1 MSPSGPAEPV
11 RSGDPLAIVV
21 VDYGSHALLRRHLTG
36 VEDDLRT
43 HGRDPLVVVVG
54 NLKDAASRAAAAELC
69 RERGWTHVEEPG
81 NVGFGRGVDDGVA
94 AARRAGATRF
104 LVLNPDASIDAAS
117 IAALEAV
124 VAADP
129 MTLAGPVIRTPD
141 GAIWSDGND
150 LRLSDGRTKAT
161 RKRTADDGDV
171 VEWLSG
177 ACLLADERLWDA
189 VGGFGDD
196 YFLYWEDV
204 DLSWRVQDVGGSVRV
219 VREASAVHDEG
230 GTHDDAVHAGLS
242 NTFYYYNVRNRLLFA
257 ALRLD
262 SAAQRRWALT
272 APAAARWMLLWG
284 GRRQFLAG
292 PSPLL
297 AAARGTRDGLRM
309 MREVRATARP
319 GVGAAGSGGAPAS
332 VGARDFT
339 EGAATTSSTSAAP
352 QTVGES
358 PRPVRVLAS
367 FPEPRPTTNPYIVM
381 LRASLDARDDVE
393 LSTFTWR
400 RALTGS
406 YDVFHAHWPEILVA
420 GASPLKALV
429 RQGLF
434 AAMIARFAARGTA
447 IVRTVH
453 NLELPQGISR
463 RERMLLRLFDAR
475 TTHRIR
481 INTSTDVAG
490 DAVSTVLHGHYG
502 DWFAADP
509 VEPVPGRV
517 AFVGLIRRYKAV
529 DALVRAFIATRD
541 EPGSDELTLVVAG
554 KPSSDDLAH
563 ELRQLS
569 AADERV
575 RLRLAYL
582 PDDDL
587 ARTVR
592 EASLVVLP
600 APEMHNS
607 GTVLMALSL
616 RRPVLVPDNAVNRAL
631 ADEVGPGWV
640 HTFTGTLGP
649 RDILAAL
656 ATPPT
661 GSPDLSARGWA
672 QAGAA
677 HADVY
682 RRAATRATASSTAAE
697 PNTNATDEVRA

>member
-1 MSPSGPAEPV
+1 MSLSGPTKPI
-11 RSGDPLAIVV
+11 RDPLAIVV

-36 VEDDLRT
+36 VEDDLRA

-94 AARRAGATRF
+94 AARREGATRF

-117 IAALEAV
+117 VAALEAV
-124 VAADP
+124 VDADP

-204 DLSWRVQDVGGSVRV
+204 DLSWRVREAGGSVRV

-262 SAAQRRWALT
+262 STAQRRWVLT

-284 GRRQFLAG
+284 GRRQFLDG
-292 PSPLL
+292 PAPLL

-309 MREVRATARP
+309 MREVRSTAL
-319 GVGAAGSGGAPAS
+319 G
-332 VGARDFT
+332 
-339 EGAATTSSTSAAP
+339 
-352 QTVGES
+352 GES
-358 PRPVRVLAS
+358 ARPVRVLAS

-434 AAMIARFAARGTA
+434 AAMLARFAARGTA

-490 DAVSTVLHGHYG
+490 GAVSTVLHGHYG
-502 DWFAADP
+502 DWFPAEH

-529 DALVRAFIATRD
+529 DALVRAFVATRD
-541 EPGSDELTLVVAG
+541 EPGGEALSLVVAG

-563 ELRQLS
+563 ELGELS
-569 AADERV
+569 AGDARV
-575 RLRLAYL
+575 RLVLAYL

-616 RRPVLVPDNAVNRAL
+616 DRPVLVPDNAVNRAL

-649 RDILAAL
+649 DDILTAL
-656 ATPPT
+656 AAPPT

-682 RRAATRATASSTAAE
+682 RQAATRASSTAAE
-697 PNTNATDEVRA
+697 PNTNTTDGVRA

>member
-1 MSPSGPAEPV
+1 MNSPDPPV
-11 RSGDPLAIVV
+11 GGRRDPLAIVV

-36 VEDDLRT
+36 VEDDLRA

-54 NLKDAASRAAAAELC
+54 NLKDADSRAAVGELC
-69 RERGWTHVEEPG
+69 RERGWTCVEEPG

-94 AARRAGATRF
+94 AARREGATRF
-104 LVLNPDASIDAAS
+104 LILNPDASIDAAS
-117 IAALEAV
+117 VSALEAV

-129 MTLAGPVIRTPD
+129 MTLVGPVIRTPS

-161 RKRTADDGDV
+161 RKRSADDGEV

-177 ACLLADERLWDA
+177 ACLLVDHVLWDA

-204 DLSWRVQDVGGSVRV
+204 DLSWRVQEVGGAVCV
-219 VREASAVHDEG
+219 VREATALHDEG
-230 GTHDDAVHAGLS
+230 GTHDDAVGAGLS
-242 NTFYYYNVRNRLLFA
+242 NTFYYFNVRNRLLFA

-262 SAAQRRWALT
+262 SAAQRRWVLT
-272 APAAARWMLLWG
+272 APAAAKWILLWG
-284 GRRQFLAG
+284 GRRQFLDG
-292 PSPLL
+292 PAPLL

-309 MREVRATARP
+309 MREARSGARP
-319 GVGAAGSGGAPAS
+319 AVWDGA
-332 VGARDFT
+332 F
-339 EGAATTSSTSAAP
+339 
-352 QTVGES
+352 
-358 PRPVRVLAS
+358 RPVRVLAS

-381 LRASLDARDDVE
+381 LRQSLDARDDVE

-434 AAMIARFAARGTA
+434 AVVLARFAARGTA

-463 RERMLLRLFDAR
+463 RERILLRLFDAR
-475 TTHRIR
+475 TAHRIR
-481 INTSTDVAG
+481 INTSTDLTGTRGAW
-490 DAVSTVLHGHYG
+490 STVLHGHYG
-502 DWFAADP
+502 DWFTPQA
-509 VEPVPGRV
+509 VEPVPGRI

-529 DALVRAFIATRD
+529 DALVRAFVATRD
-541 EPGSDELTLVVAG
+541 EPGGDVLSLVVAG
-554 KPSSDDLAH
+554 KPSSEDLAQ
-563 ELRQLS
+563 ELRALC
-569 AADERV
+569 AGDERA
-575 RLRLAYL
+575 RLELAYL

-616 RRPVLVPDNAVNRAL
+616 DRPVLVPDNAVNRTL

-640 HTFTGTLGP
+640 HTFTGTLSP
-649 RDILAAL
+649 SDLTRAL
-656 ATPPT
+656 AVPPS
-661 GSPDLSARGWA
+661 GRPDLSARGWA

-682 RRAATRATASSTAAE
+682 RRAATRRTATHKTVTTTGVRESSSPPQTGE
-697 PNTNATDEVRA
+697 PARSPQHEQQRQPMDTRSARGVRA